1 MGMKKLRYSRMLVW
15 ASFSVVILMW
25 AAPSVEGGARSGL
38 NTSLLSDTSGEIEEI
53 VLQYSSLLSE
63 EVLPTYR
70 DLIGQLE
77 QDTTIY
83 IVCEEPSLA
92 EKLGEIIEG
101 WSIID
106 GDRIVI
112 SSIEKEITIW
122 SRDRFF
128 MKSGSSNGGMTTVLL
143 PRIPEN
149 RDINRHNDKEVPV
162 VLSLFYGK
170 SMDIQQSA
178 LFFEGGN
185 IVTNESR
192 LFTSYS
198 TLLMQGGKSEKE
210 IIELLEKEFGK
221 EVLIVGSMSV
231 PEPLWH
237 IDMYLTP
244 ISDSLVLLGEPI
256 IEKDGLS
263 YGYEE
268 GMLCGLED
276 TEALLAEYSSRD
288 HIVSFLNGLKL
299 QSYANVESQLIQEGF
314 RVERIP
320 ITYDENGNIIT
331 YNNVLME
338 TRNNKRIVFM
348 PVYGVPRLDE
358 IATDKYEELGFE
370 VRPIDVS
377 GIYKYDG
384 ALRCMTNVLVR
395 RRSD

>member
-1 MGMKKLRYSRMLVW
+1 MLVW

-53 VLQYSSLLSE
+53 VLQHSSLLSE

-70 DLIGQLE
+70 DLIGQME
-77 QDTTIY
+77 QDTTIH

-92 EKLGEIIEG
+92 EKLGEIIDE
-101 WSIID
+101 WNIISS
-106 GDRIVI
+106 DRIVI
-112 SSIEKEITIW
+112 SNIEKEITIW
-122 SRDRFF
+122 SRDRFI
-128 MKSGSSNGGMTTVLL
+128 MKSGNSDGCVTTVLL

-162 VLSLFYGK
+162 VISLLYGK
-170 SMDIQQSA
+170 SLEIHESA

-185 IVTNESR
+185 IVTNDSR
-192 LFTSYS
+192 LFTGYS
-198 TLLMQGGKSEKE
+198 TLLTQEGKSKDE
-210 IIELLEKEFGK
+210 IIKLLEKEFGK
-221 EVLIVGSMSV
+221 KVLVVGSMSV

-256 IEKDGLS
+256 IERDGLS

-268 GMLCGLED
+268 GMTCRPED
-276 TEALLAEYSSRD
+276 MVALLAEYSTKD
-288 HIVSFLNGLKL
+288 HIVTFLNGLKL
-299 QSYANVESQLIQEGF
+299 QSFDYVESQLIQEGYF
-314 RVERIP
+314 VERIP
-320 ITYDENGNIIT
+320 ITYDENGSIIT

-338 TRNNKRIVFM
+338 TRGNKRIVYM
-348 PVYGVPRLDE
+348 PVYRVPWLDE

-377 GIYKYDG
+377 GIYMYDG
-384 ALRCMTNVLVR
+384 SLRCMTNVLVR